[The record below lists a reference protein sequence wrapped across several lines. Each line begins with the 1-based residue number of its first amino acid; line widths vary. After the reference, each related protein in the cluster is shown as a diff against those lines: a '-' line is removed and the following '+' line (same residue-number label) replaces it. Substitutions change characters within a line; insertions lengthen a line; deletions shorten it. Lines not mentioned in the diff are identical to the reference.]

1 MIRAE
6 RLKDEVSIISL
17 VERLGFNTNRAGFIS
32 CPDHKDDTPSL
43 MIYKNTNSWYCFA
56 CNRGG
61 TIIDFYMFVYKVNFT
76 EAVKGIAGL
85 YGLVDREL
93 THEEKARKV
102 RLKTESSNNL
112 IESAAAR
119 FYFNRYL
126 EQKLIIEK
134 FLETDPTDIEDF
146 TDDVI
151 NAYQNLERYWFDY
164 TERW

>member
-17 VERLGFNTNRAGFIS
+17 VKRLGFNTNRAGFIS

-43 MIYKNTNSWYCFA
+43 YIYDDTNSWYCFA

-61 TIIDFYMFVYKVNFT
+61 SIIDFYMFVYKVNFT

-102 RLKTESSNNL
+102 RLKTEVSNNL
-112 IESAAAR
+112 IESEAAR
-119 FYFNRYL
+119 FYYNRYL

-134 FLETDPTDIEDF
+134 FLETNPTNIEDF
-146 TDDVI
+146 TEEVI